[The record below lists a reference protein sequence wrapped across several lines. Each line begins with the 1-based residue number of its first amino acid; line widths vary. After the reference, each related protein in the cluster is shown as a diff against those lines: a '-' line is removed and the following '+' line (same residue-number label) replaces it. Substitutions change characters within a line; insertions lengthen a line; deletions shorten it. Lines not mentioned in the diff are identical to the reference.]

1 MWWLTSTQD
10 REESARFGQAPI
22 PGKLGMATGEARSFY
37 GNQPNPNNRSVF
49 IGNVSDTGEEVTS
62 LISTSSLCRHRGRTS
77 RT

>member
-1 MWWLTSTQD
+1 MTLSLSLWWLISSQD

-49 IGNVSDTGEEVTS
+49 IGNVSGLRERK
-62 LISTSSLCRHRGRTS
+62 LGR
-77 RT
+77 